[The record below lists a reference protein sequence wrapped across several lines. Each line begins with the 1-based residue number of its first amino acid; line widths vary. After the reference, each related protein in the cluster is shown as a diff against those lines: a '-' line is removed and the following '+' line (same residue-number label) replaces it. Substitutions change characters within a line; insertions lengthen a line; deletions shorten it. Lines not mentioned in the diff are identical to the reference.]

1 MDKQLA
7 TTTEARA
14 TLAFATHDHGR
25 CVQQALSQARAACAE
40 RGARLTQLREE
51 VLRLV
56 WQSHRPVG
64 AYALLEMLGARGG
77 SRRRQPG
84 PPTVYRALEFL
95 REQGFVH
102 RVESLNAYV
111 GCQIGAGPHDHQLY
125 ICRGC
130 GATLESAQPA
140 IRAAVAHYGEEVGFA
155 VESMALEVIGLCP
168 ACAGGEHA

>member
-1 MDKQLA
+1 MSKPLA
-7 TTTEARA
+7 TTTGARA
-14 TLAFATHDHGR
+14 AIAFATHDHRR
-25 CVQQALSQARAACAE
+25 CVQQALSQARAACRE
-40 RGARLTQLREE
+40 RGARLTELHEE

-56 WQSHRPVG
+56 WQSHRPIG
-64 AYALLEMLGARGG
+64 AYALLEMLGAHAGA
-77 SRRRQPG
+77 RRRPG

-140 IRAAVAHYGEEVGFA
+140 IRTAVARYGDEVGFT
-155 VESMALEVIGLCP
+155 VESMALEVLGLCP
-168 ACAGGEHA
+168 GCAGREPA

>member
-40 RGARLTQLREE
+40 RGARL
-51 VLRLV
+51 
-56 WQSHRPVG
+56 
-64 AYALLEMLGARGG
+64 
-77 SRRRQPG
+77 
-84 PPTVYRALEFL
+84 TVYRALEFL

>member
-25 CVQQALSQARAACAE
+25 CVQQALSQARAACQ
-40 RGARLTQLREE
+40 RIGL
-51 VLRLV
+51 
-56 WQSHRPVG
+56 
-64 AYALLEMLGARGG
+64 ARGTAD
-77 SRRRQPG
+77 Q
-84 PPTVYRALEFL
+84 EFL

>member
-1 MDKQLA
+1 MGKQLA
-7 TTTEARA
+7 TTTEPRA
-14 TLAFATHDHGR
+14 TIAFATHDHRR
-25 CVQQALSQARAACAE
+25 CVQQALSQAREACRE

-64 AYALLEMLGARGG
+64 AYALLEMLGARAG
-77 SRRRQPG
+77 SRRQPG

-102 RVESLNAYV
+102 RVESLNAYI

-140 IRAAVAHYGEEVGFA
+140 IHAAVARYGEEVGFT

-168 ACAGGEHA
+168 GCAGGEQA

>member
-1 MDKQLA
+1 MSKPLA
-7 TTTEARA
+7 TTTGARA
-14 TLAFATHDHGR
+14 TIAFATHDHRR
-25 CVQQALSQARAACAE
+25 CVQQALSQARAACRE
-40 RGARLTQLREE
+40 RGARLTALREE

-56 WQSHRPVG
+56 WQSHRPIG
-64 AYALLEMLGARGG
+64 AYALLEMLGAHAGA
-77 SRRRQPG
+77 RRRPG

-140 IRAAVAHYGEEVGFA
+140 IRTAVARYGDEVGFT
-155 VESMALEVIGLCP
+155 VESMALEVLGLCP
-168 ACAGGEHA
+168 GCAGREPA

>member
-1 MDKQLA
+1 MSKPLA
-7 TTTEARA
+7 TTTGARA
-14 TLAFATHDHGR
+14 TIAFATHDHRR
-25 CVQQALSQARAACAE
+25 CVQQALSQARAACRE
-40 RGARLTQLREE
+40 RGARLTELREE

-56 WQSHRPVG
+56 WQSHRPIG
-64 AYALLEMLGARGG
+64 AYALLEMLGARAGA
-77 SRRRQPG
+77 RRRPG

-140 IRAAVAHYGEEVGFA
+140 IRAAVAHYGDEVGFT
-155 VESMALEVIGLCP
+155 VESMALEVLGLCP
-168 ACAGGEHA
+168 GCAGREPA

>member
-1 MDKQLA
+1 MGKQLA
-7 TTTEARA
+7 TTTEPRA
-14 TLAFATHDHGR
+14 TIAFATHDHRR
-25 CVQQALSQARAACAE
+25 CVQQALSQAREACRE

-64 AYALLEMLGARGG
+64 AYALLEMLGARAG
-77 SRRRQPG
+77 SRRLPG

-111 GCQIGAGPHDHQLY
+111 GCQIGAEPHDHQLY

-130 GATLESAQPA
+130 GATLESARPA
-140 IRAAVAHYGEEVGFA
+140 IRAAVAGYGEEVGFR

-168 ACAGGEHA
+168 ACAGREQA

>member
-1 MDKQLA
+1 MSKPLA
-7 TTTEARA
+7 TTTGARA
-14 TLAFATHDHGR
+14 AIAFATHDHRR
-25 CVQQALSQARAACAE
+25 CVQQALSQARAACRE
-40 RGARLTQLREE
+40 RGARLTELREE

-56 WQSHRPVG
+56 WQSHRPIG
-64 AYALLEMLGARGG
+64 AYALLEMLGARAGA
-77 SRRRQPG
+77 RRRPG

-140 IRAAVAHYGEEVGFA
+140 IRTAVARYGDEVGFT
-155 VESMALEVIGLCP
+155 VESMALEVLGLCP
-168 ACAGGEHA
+168 GCAGREPA

>member
-40 RGARLTQLREE
+40 RGARLTQL
-51 VLRLV
+51 
-56 WQSHRPVG
+56 
-64 AYALLEMLGARGG
+64 
-77 SRRRQPG
+77 RQPG

>member
-1 MDKQLA
+1 MGKQLA
-7 TTTEARA
+7 TTTEPRA
-14 TLAFATHDHGR
+14 TIAFATHDHRR
-25 CVQQALSQARAACAE
+25 CVQQALSQAREACRE

-64 AYALLEMLGARGG
+64 AYALLEMLGARAGA
-77 SRRRQPG
+77 RHQPG

-140 IRAAVAHYGEEVGFA
+140 IHAAVARYGEEVGFA

-168 ACAGGEHA
+168 ACAGREQA